1 MADIKQIIGS
11 KYENINAHL
20 FSIDALCKGYD
31 TDIGKGLTKEQAQ
44 ENLRKYGPNKM
55 KNMPECT
62 MVKRDGEFQ
71 RIMTEDLV
79 PGDITL
85 IEGGSGNFGFIAGD
99 IRIVSILEPVYVES
113 YFLYNDCLNYLKEM
127 TAEQTSEDPL
137 ETNNL
142 IFYGTSVFAGRCI
155 GLVFQTG
162 ENMLLS
168 DVCSEKLAT
177 PELPDSEDD
186 EKDGLLS
193 SIASGIKGI
202 FGSKDEEERNDS
214 FDFHNVTIE
223 SICEMF
229 STDVEKG
236 LTTGQAAINRGKSG
250 KNKYN
255 HYEKI
260 MNYTKCKRD
269 GELTNM
275 MSRRL
280 TIGDIIFLKAPQVV
294 PADVRIIEA
303 SADCTVN
310 KSNLSGDSEAK
321 KVSTEKTHENPLET
335 ENVVFAMT
343 KITTGTCTGIV
354 VNVGK
359 KYNHGEALRSLLYTW
374 LI

>member
-11 KYENINAHL
+11 KYESINAHM

-168 DVCSEKLAT
+168 DVCPEKLAT

-186 EKDGLLS
+186 EKEGLLS

-214 FDFHNVTIE
+214 FDFHNATIE

-236 LTTGQAAINRGKSG
+236 LTTEQAAINREKSG

-255 HYEKI
+255 HYQKI

-269 GELTNM
+269 GELKNM

-335 ENVVFAMT
+335 ENVAFAMT

-359 KYNHGEALRSLLYTW
+359 NTIMGRLAGPVSILG
-374 LI
+374 